1 MHLIIKY
8 DTNFLELKVTDT
20 KIDWFEDFLGL
31 GYHVYDMIPS
41 IYLILD
47 TRKKIRNT
55 WNDIIKYWPD
65 DEIKIR
71 FFEGDVNYE
80 FVLYGQSRILTTTW
94 VFVKS
99 LKISEHYRKFKEE
112 YNGTVSLQLA
122 LYFPKEQKYELE
134 IFKFKKKVTDVQ
146 FLNAQDV
153 DDDFIVKQ
161 ARQKLQNIKDDKL

>member
-1 MHLIIKY
+1 M
-8 DTNFLELKVTDT
+8 TDK

-41 IYLILD
+41 IYLIFD
-47 TRKKIRNT
+47 SRKKIRDT

-65 DEIKIR
+65 DEVKIR

-99 LKISEHYRKFKEE
+99 LKISEHYGKFKEE
-112 YNGTVSLQLA
+112 YNGSVSLQLA
-122 LYFPKEQKYELE
+122 LYFPKEKKYELE

-146 FLNAQDV
+146 FLKAQDV
-153 DDDFIVKQ
+153 DDDFIIKQ
-161 ARQKLQNIKDDKL
+161 ARQKLQNPKDDKL